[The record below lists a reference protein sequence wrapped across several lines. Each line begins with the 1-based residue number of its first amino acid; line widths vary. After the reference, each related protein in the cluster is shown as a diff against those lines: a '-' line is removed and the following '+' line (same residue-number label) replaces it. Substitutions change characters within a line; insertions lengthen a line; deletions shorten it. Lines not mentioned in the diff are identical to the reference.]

1 MDFDLASELEE
12 KSPAAL
18 ARMLRPRSIAV
29 VGGQAAERVAEQCE
43 RLGFDGDIW
52 PVHPRRSVVAGHRA
66 VATVDDLPGAPDAA
80 FIGVNRRATIDA
92 VAALARIGAG
102 GAVCYASGFSEAEGG
117 EALQDALLDAAGPM
131 PIIGPNCYGFVNFLD
146 GAPLWPDQ
154 HGGRRLG
161 AQASGVAIV
170 TQSSNIAISMTM
182 QRRGLP
188 LAFIAT
194 AGNQAQTGVSTLGAA
209 LLDDERVS
217 ALGLHIEGFDSVPGL
232 EALARKARERQTP
245 VVVLKAGR
253 SRLAQAAAL
262 SHTAS
267 IAGSDAGAN
276 ALLRRLGFARA
287 EGMAE
292 FLETLKLLHVHGAL
306 AGARLG
312 AMCCSGGEAALVA
325 DAAQEAGAELP
336 PLTPS
341 HADAVAEAVH
351 PLVAVANPLD
361 YHTFA
366 WGDPDA
372 LYATFRSFIAPAAF
386 DATLLMLDF
395 PRRDRCDDAEWQ
407 TTLAAFERAAA
418 DAKGLVVATLAE
430 NLPEERAEW
439 MIEHGLAPL
448 ADLPEA
454 LAAVANAAEI
464 GCAWREALAEPVLSA
479 QAVADAPVL
488 VDEAQAKARLAE
500 YGVAVPAGGVAHSV
514 EEALAIADSLASSVA
529 VKALGIAHKSERNAV
544 RLGLREEAEVEAA
557 ARELLAIG
565 DSVLVE
571 RFEGGFVAELIVG
584 VQRDPTLGL
593 LLTVGIGGTLVELL
607 ADTETLLLPTT
618 ADDVREALGGLRG
631 SALLEGHRGSPKA
644 DVEAAVDTVLAIAR
658 FAAASRATLEELDV
672 NPLAV
677 AAEGQGAIALDA
689 LLYSREPA

>member
-1 MDFDLASELEE
+1 MDFDLASELEGT
-12 KSPAAL
+12 SPAAL

-29 VGGQAAERVAEQCE
+29 VGGQAAERVAEQCD
-43 RLGFDGDIW
+43 RLGFEGEIW
-52 PVHPRRSVVAGHRA
+52 PVHPRRSMVAGHRA
-66 VATVDDLPGAPDAA
+66 VATADELPSAPDAA
-80 FIGVNRRATIDA
+80 FIGVNRRATIEA
-92 VAALARIGAG
+92 VAALARMGAG

-117 EALQDALLDAAGPM
+117 KALQDALLDAAGTM

-161 AQASGVAIV
+161 AQAHGVAIV

-188 LAFIAT
+188 LAYVAT
-194 AGNQAQTGVSTLGAA
+194 AGNQAQIGVSALGAA

-217 ALGLHIEGFDSVPGL
+217 ALGLHIEGFDSAPGL
-232 EALARKARERQTP
+232 EALARKARERRTP

-276 ALLRRLGFARA
+276 ALVRRLGFARA
-287 EGMAE
+287 KDMAE

-325 DAAQEAGAELP
+325 DAAQEAGVELP
-336 PLTPS
+336 PLTPG
-341 HADAVAEAVH
+341 HADAVADAVH

-372 LYATFRSFIAPAAF
+372 LHTTFRSFIAPGAF
-386 DATLLMLDF
+386 DAALLMLDF

-448 ADLPEA
+448 AGLPEA

-464 GCAWREALAEPVLSA
+464 GGAWRTAPAAAILSA
-479 QAVADAPVL
+479 QAVEDAPVM

-514 EEALAIADSLASSVA
+514 EEALAIADSLDASVA

-544 RLGLREEAEVEAA
+544 RLGLREEAEVAAA
-557 ARELLAIG
+557 ARALLAIG
-565 DSVLVE
+565 GSVLVE

-584 VQRDPTLGL
+584 VQRDPALGL

-618 ADDVREALGGLRG
+618 ADEVREALGGLRG
-631 SALLEGHRGSPKA
+631 SVLLEGHRGTPKA
-644 DVEAAVDTVLAIAR
+644 DIEAAVDAVQAIAH
-658 FAAASRATLEELDV
+658 FAAANRATLEELDV

>member
-12 KSPAAL
+12 ESPAAL

-43 RLGFDGDIW
+43 RLGFEGEIW
-52 PVHPRRSVVAGHRA
+52 PVHPRRSMVAGHRA
-66 VATVDDLPGAPDAA
+66 VATLDDLPSAPDAA
-80 FIGVNRRATIDA
+80 FIGVNRRATIKA

-161 AQASGVAIV
+161 AEACGVAIV

-182 QRRGLP
+182 QRRGIP
-188 LAFIAT
+188 LAYIAT
-194 AGNQAQTGVSTLGAA
+194 AGNQAQIGVSALGAA

-232 EALARKARERQTP
+232 EALARKAKERRTP

-325 DAAQEAGAELP
+325 DAAQEAGVELP
-336 PLTPS
+336 PLTPG
-341 HADAVAEAVH
+341 HADAVADAVH

-372 LYATFRSFIAPAAF
+372 LHATFRSFIAPGAF
-386 DATLLMLDF
+386 DAALLMLDF
-395 PRRDRCDDAEWQ
+395 PRSDRCDDAEWQ
-407 TTLAAFERAAA
+407 TTLAAFERSAA
-418 DAKGLVVATLAE
+418 DAEGLVVATLAE

-439 MIEHGLAPL
+439 MIEHGLVPL
-448 ADLPEA
+448 AGLREA

-464 GCAWREALAEPVLSA
+464 GCAWRTAPAAPVLSA
-479 QAVADAPVL
+479 QAVEDAPIL

-500 YGVAVPAGGVAHSV
+500 HGVAVPAGGVAHSV
-514 EEALAIADSLASSVA
+514 EEALAIADSLNASVA